1 MNSNGSVPN
10 QKQSKSSW
18 LINGIII
25 FFFVGILVAIAIP
38 NFLRF
43 SARETQ
49 SEAKQNLGAIFTA
62 YTAYFSD
69 NNTFPSAP
77 FITIKGNTFNC
88 LNIADWEPKG
98 QIRYNYNCMGSEAFS
113 PGRYAHNYPCP
124 PEIVTRADKNSFT
137 VAACGNIDND
147 ATLDVWTI
155 NNAKQLI
162 NVINDKKM

>member
-1 MNSNGSVPN
+1 MNTNGSVPN

-25 FFFVGILVAIAIP
+25 FFFVGILAAIAIP
-38 NFLRF
+38 NFPRF

-49 SEAKQNLGAIFTA
+49 SEAKQNLGAIYTA
-62 YTAYFSD
+62 YTAYHSD
-69 NNTFPSAP
+69 YNTYPSAP
-77 FITIKGNTFNC
+77 FNTINGNTFNC
-88 LNIADWEPKG
+88 LNVADWEPKG
-98 QIRYNYNCMGSEAFS
+98 QIRYTYNCMNTAVFS
-113 PGRYAHNYPCP
+113 PSVDGHPCP
-124 PEIVTRADKNSFT
+124 PEIVTRADKDSFT